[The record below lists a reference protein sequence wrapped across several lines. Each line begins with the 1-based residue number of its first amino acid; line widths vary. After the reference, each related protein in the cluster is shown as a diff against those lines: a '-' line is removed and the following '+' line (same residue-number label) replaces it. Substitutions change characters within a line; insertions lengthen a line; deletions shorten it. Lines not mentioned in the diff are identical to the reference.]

1 MISGDVKETQ
11 ERSERLMREVLRDD
25 YLELILEK
33 CVIEE
38 DLQKG
43 RTKVEAT
50 IAPPGLEGDDT
61 RRRTVKGDGVGVVD
75 AFFHGLIQQLSPEYL
90 SLRTL
95 TFVGFSIDAKL
106 DDSQQRSHTDAV
118 GEVRLVV
125 GNEKGDDFEFVAST
139 RSITAS
145 ALQATLLA
153 VEYFVNSERAF
164 FTTRRALKDAEQRGR
179 ADLVRTFAARLTEL
193 VQNTS
198 YNEAIEAKK
207 E

>member
-1 MISGDVKETQ
+1 
-11 ERSERLMREVLRDD
+11 MREILRDD
-25 YLELILEK
+25 YFELVVEK
-33 CVIEE
+33 VAFEE
-38 DLQKG
+38 DI
-43 RTKVEAT
+43 RENNTKLEAT
-50 IAPPGLEGDDT
+50 IAPEGAAAGDP
-61 RRRTVKGDGVGVVD
+61 RRKQVKGAGVGVVD
-75 AFFHGLIQQLSPEYL
+75 AFFRGLIAQMQSEYP

-95 TFVGFSIDAKL
+95 SFIGFSIDAKIA
-106 DDSQQRSHTDAV
+106 DSHERSHTDAV
-118 GEVRLVV
+118 GEAKLVV
-125 GNEKGDDFEFVAST
+125 ENQKGDHFEFAAES
-139 RSITAS
+139 RSIIAA

>member
-1 MISGDVKETQ
+1 
-11 ERSERLMREVLRDD
+11 MREILRDD
-25 YLELILEK
+25 YVELVVEK
-33 CVIEE
+33 CLFEE
-38 DLQKG
+38 DMKEVK
-43 RTKVEAT
+43 TKVEAT
-50 IAPPGLEGDDT
+50 IAPANATADDP
-61 RRRTVKGDGVGVVD
+61 RRRIVKGEGVGVVD
-75 AFFHGLIQQLSPEYL
+75 AFYRGVIVQMSPEYPSLKTL
-90 SLRTL
+90 S
-95 TFVGFSIDAKL
+95 FIGFSINAKI
-106 DDSQQRSHTDAV
+106 DTSSQRSHTDAV
-118 GEVRLVV
+118 GEVKLMVE
-125 GNEKGDDFEFVAST
+125 NQKGDQFEFVDAS
-139 RSITAS
+139 RSIIAS

>member
-1 MISGDVKETQ
+1 
-11 ERSERLMREVLRDD
+11 MREILRDD
-25 YLELILEK
+25 YFELVVEK
-33 CVIEE
+33 VQFEE
-38 DLQKG
+38 DIREG
-43 RTKVEAT
+43 TTKIEAT
-50 IAPPGLEGDDT
+50 IAPASAAADDN
-61 RRRTVKGDGVGVVD
+61 RRKAVKGAGVGVVD
-75 AFFHGLIQQLSPEYL
+75 AFFRGLIAQMQSEYP

-95 TFVGFSIDAKL
+95 SFVGFSIDAKIS
-106 DDSQQRSHTDAV
+106 DSHERSHTDAV
-118 GEVRLVV
+118 GEAKLVV
-125 GNEKGDDFEFVAST
+125 ENQKGDQFEFVAAS
-139 RSITAS
+139 RSIIAA

-198 YNEAIEAKK
+198 YTEAIEAKK